1 MPDFLHQDTEH
12 DIQPEAGS
20 LEARSKTRRETIK
33 AAQKE
38 ESGKPVKEKK
48 KKKPSRLFVDYYGVM
63 FLLLV
68 AVFILA
74 GFTLLWPLI
83 SEFKMANAE
92 IESSVVTLKY
102 ERDYL
107 ESLQRSVAAAE
118 TIPPDT
124 LMRVDEALPR
134 RVGLPKL
141 LQTMS
146 LIAEQNG
153 VSLSSVQFN
162 EPKQSPA
169 ETQQAR
175 ALSATPLDINLT
187 LGSPSYAA
195 TRRFLESVE
204 RNLRVLDVQ
213 QITVTSNEQSGELTY
228 TLQLRTYTL
237 SAPVPPK
244 PSASSA
250 PVQAATTP

>member
-20 LEARSKTRRETIK
+20 VEARPKTRHETVK
-33 AAQKE
+33 PAQLKKTE
-38 ESGKPVKEKK
+38 KDDKEKK
-48 KKKPSRLFVDYYGVM
+48 KKKPSRLFVDYYGVI

-68 AVFILA
+68 AIFILA
-74 GFTLLWPLI
+74 GFVLLWPLI
-83 SEFKMANAE
+83 SEFKMTNAE
-92 IESSVVTLKY
+92 IGSTVQTLKD

-107 ESLQRSVAAAE
+107 ESLQRSIAAAE
-118 TIPPDT
+118 TIPADT

-153 VSLSSVQFN
+153 VQLSSVQFN
-162 EPKQSPA
+162 EPKQSST

-175 ALSATPLDINLT
+175 ALSAAPLDINLT
-187 LGSPSYAA
+187 LNSPSYAA

-237 SAPVPPK
+237 NAPVPRT
-244 PSASSA
+244 PSQLA
-250 PVQAATTP
+250 PVQTASVP